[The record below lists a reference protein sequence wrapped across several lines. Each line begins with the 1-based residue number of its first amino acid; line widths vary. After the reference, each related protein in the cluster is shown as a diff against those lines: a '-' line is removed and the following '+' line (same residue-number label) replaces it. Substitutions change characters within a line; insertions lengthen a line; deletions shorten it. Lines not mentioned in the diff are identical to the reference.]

1 MIQTQRTRPLGK
13 RGAGPEIIHLPLYCN
28 ISPPD
33 QQAAWRDGWLRKLES
48 VGMAVAGL
56 TLAPA
61 HRQAGERAV
70 SHLIAVLTNLNER
83 GADHDPV

>member
-1 MIQTQRTRPLGK
+1 MIQNRQTRPLGK
-13 RGAGPEIIHLPLYCN
+13 RGAGSKNDNQPLQYN

-83 GADHDPV
+83 GAGHDPI

>member
-13 RGAGPEIIHLPLYCN
+13 RVAGPENRFSTSKYNASTL
-28 ISPPD
+28 D
-33 QQAAWRDGWLRKLES
+33 QQAAWRDAWLARLES

-70 SHLIAVLTNLNER
+70 SHLITVLTALGER
-83 GADHDPV
+83 GADHDPI

>member
-13 RGAGPEIIHLPLYCN
+13 RVAGPEINNTPSHY
-28 ISPPD
+28 SVTPPD

-70 SHLIAVLTNLNER
+70 SHLIAVLTDLNER
-83 GADHDPV
+83 GAEHDPI